1 MAPAGLYAKSPGDAG
16 RLPAPACIDE
26 GRLDPGLQQ
35 LVTTGAAPPAMPTY
49 LVLGLPICFTVAL
62 GILMIGFRG
71 ALTIEAVGFLALGAI
86 GLVALRSLNRES

>member
-1 MAPAGLYAKSPGDAG
+1 MAPAGLYAK
-16 RLPAPACIDE
+16 APADGAKPPSPASVDE

-35 LVTTGAAPPAMPTY
+35 FATTCAAPPAMPTY

-62 GILMIGFRG
+62 GILLIGFRG
-71 ALTIEAVGFLALGAI
+71 ALTLEAIGFLALGAI